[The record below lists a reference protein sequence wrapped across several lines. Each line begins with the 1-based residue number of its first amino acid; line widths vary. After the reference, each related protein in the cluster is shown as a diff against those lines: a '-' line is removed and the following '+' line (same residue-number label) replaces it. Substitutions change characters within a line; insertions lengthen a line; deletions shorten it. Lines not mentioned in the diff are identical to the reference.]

1 MMSLTKI
8 SSKNQIT
15 LPVAMMNEL
24 DLFKGQN
31 IWMEIEKRKIVIKAA
46 KKDIIDEIAGSLTK
60 YVDPSLLGLSDKEIM
75 QKTKKIVLNRMMDK

>member
-60 YVDPSLLGLSDKEIM
+60 YVDPNLLGLSDKEIM
-75 QKTKKIVLNRMMDK
+75 QKTKKIVLNRMMNK